1 MAYYSLI
8 KALHVGTVAFNIFFF
23 ILRFYWMIRDSQILK
38 GRWVGVLSVVNDTFL
53 LAFGVSMAVISSQYP
68 FRETWLTAK
77 LVGLVV
83 YVVLGT
89 IALKRGETKAIRVI
103 AGICSLFVVL
113 YIVFVAISRMPIVFP
128 FMPA

>member
-1 MAYYSLI
+1 M
-8 KALHVGTVAFNIFFF
+8 
-23 ILRFYWMIRDSQILK
+23 
-38 GRWVGVLSVVNDTFL
+38 LSVVNDTFL

-89 IALKRGETKAIRVI
+89 IALKRGETKAIRVT
-103 AGICSLFVVL
+103 AGICSLFVVI
-113 YIVFVAISRMPIVFP
+113 YIVFVAISRMPIVFS